1 MRQLVFEE
9 AGRYAWR
16 DAPDP
21 EISDAKQALVRPL
34 MVACCDLDV
43 GVAEGLLPMPP
54 GHAVGHE
61 GLAEVVAV
69 GDTSRMCAS
78 ATASSCRFRST
89 AGSAT
94 RAVAA

>member
-1 MRQLVFEE
+1 MQQLIFEE

-21 EISDAKQALVRPL
+21 QISDGRQAIVRPL

-43 GVAEGLLPMPP
+43 AVSEGVLPMPP

-69 GDTSRMCAS
+69 GDQVTNVGVGDRVVVP
-78 ATASSCRFRST
+78 FQIN
-89 AGSAT
+89 
-94 RAVAA
+94 